1 MVYLVKAYTVD
12 STTNIALKFP
22 DTEIHARLANR
33 KLKTPKGFPL
43 LFSEDGR
50 LIEAA
55 SEFLYAHCVVR
66 KASDAT
72 LKTYGEILYDWF
84 DTLEQSELVW
94 TEVDAS
100 DLAVYRDQMLNE
112 PSSITGRSLKPA
124 TVNLRLTVVGLFYR
138 WAKHEGLIKTLPLGW
153 QYNVANP
160 KSRSTIH
167 QSSKGRLTVHT
178 HLNLPRPLTS
188 SQVNRLLSKL
198 SSPYDLM
205 ARWQLYTGARRAE
218 VCDIKEHDIPELDSL
233 RDSGIPPV
241 PVTRKGGQEG
251 NLYPSFALIRDTNN
265 YITLAREAIIKSRQK
280 KEKSYRRPQTV
291 FLNGNGE
298 PCSKL
303 WYASK
308 VKRAAEAIN
317 CKATTHTLRATYG
330 CVMLAKLKQLG
341 EQMDDDI
348 NILQVLKILMGHKR
362 ASSLDTYVRLLEID
376 KFDLNKHLDGLYG

>member
-1 MVYLVKAYTVD
+1 MVYLIKADSID
-12 STTNIALKFP
+12 STP
-22 DTEIHARLANR
+22 DIWSRYPATEIQARLANR
-33 KLKTPKGFPL
+33 KLKTPEGFPL

-55 SEFLYAHCVVR
+55 SEFLYAHCLVR
-66 KASDAT
+66 RASDAT

-84 DTLEQSELVW
+84 DTLEQSGLLW

-100 DLAVYRDQMLNE
+100 DLAVYRDLMLNE
-112 PSSITGRSLKPA
+112 PSSITGRALKPA
-124 TVNLRLTVVGLFYR
+124 TVNLRMTVVGLFYR
-138 WAKHEGLIKTLPLGW
+138 WAEHKGLIKTLPLGW
-153 QYNVANP
+153 QNNVANP
-160 KSRSTIH
+160 QSQSTIQ

-188 SQVNRLLSKL
+188 SQVKRLLSKL

-218 VCDIKEHDIPELDSL
+218 VCDIKEQDIPELDSIH
-233 RDSGIPPV
+233 DSRVPAV

-251 NLYPSFALIRDTNN
+251 NLYPSFALVRDTNH
-265 YITLAREAIIKSRQK
+265 YIVRAREAIIKRRQK

-291 FLNGNGE
+291 FLNGNGK

-308 VKRAAEAIN
+308 VKQAAEAIN

-330 CVMLAKLKQLG
+330 CVMLAKLRQLAA
-341 EQMDDDI
+341 QMDDDT

-362 ASSLDTYVRLLEID
+362 TSSLDTYVRVLEID

>member
-1 MVYLVKAYTVD
+1 MVYLVKAGTVD
-12 STTNIALKFP
+12 SKPNNWSKFP
-22 DTEIHARLANR
+22 DTEIQARLANR
-33 KLKTPKGFPL
+33 KLKTPEGFPL

-66 KASDAT
+66 KVTEAT
-72 LKTYGEILYDWF
+72 LKTYGEILYDWL
-84 DTLEQSELVW
+84 DTLEQSGLVW
-94 TEVDAS
+94 TEVEAS

-112 PSSITGRSLKPA
+112 PSSITGRPLKPA

-138 WAKHEGLIKTLPLGW
+138 WAVHKGMIKTLPLGW

-160 KSRSTIH
+160 KSQSTIH
-167 QSSKGRLTVHT
+167 QRSNGRLTVHT

-188 SQVNRLLSKL
+188 SQVKRLLSKL

-233 RDSGIPPV
+233 RDSGILAV

-265 YITLAREAIIKSRQK
+265 YITLEREALIKNRQK
-280 KEKSYRRPQTV
+280 NEKSYQRPQPV
-291 FLNGNGE
+291 FLNVNGE

-303 WYASK
+303 WYASN

-317 CKATTHTLRATYG
+317 CNATTHTLRATYG
-330 CVMLAKLKQLG
+330 CVMLAKLKQVAA
-341 EQMDDDI
+341 QMDDDT
-348 NILQVLKILMGHKR
+348 NILQALKILMGHKR
-362 ASSLDTYVRLLEID
+362 TSSLDTYVRLLEID